1 MLNKDH
7 PLPKYYQLK
16 ELLLEKIVGGEW
28 LPGTMIPSERDLS
41 GEYDISR
48 MTARQALAELT
59 SEGLLRREQGRGTF
73 VAERK
78 IHQGLSRL
86 SGFTEDM
93 TERGLQ
99 AGGKVVQ
106 CAVKSA
112 PPAALRPLQL
122 TPGQEV
128 VILERLRNADGEAVA
143 LEKSHLHFPHVQEL
157 LRGNLENDS
166 LYQLLAEKFEIVPTR
181 AEQQVGADLCTARE
195 QKLLGLSSGA
205 PILRIQRTTY
215 DQWGRP
221 FEYTEAAYRA
231 DRYIFLAEL
240 VLN

>member
-16 ELLLEKIVGGEW
+16 ELLLEKIVVGEW
-28 LPGTMIPSERDLS
+28 LPGMMIPSERELS
-41 GEYDISR
+41 DEYEISR
-48 MTARQALAELT
+48 MTARQALSELT

-78 IHQGLSRL
+78 IRQGLSRL

-93 TERGLQ
+93 TDRGLQ
-99 AGGKVVQ
+99 PGGKVLHL
-106 CAVKSA
+106 AVESA
-112 PPAALRPLQL
+112 PASALRPLQL
-122 TPGQEV
+122 TPGQEI

-143 LEKSHLHFPHVQEL
+143 LEKSHLSFSHVQQL
-157 LRGNLENDS
+157 LGEDFANGS
-166 LYQLLAEKFEIVPTR
+166 LYQTLTEQYDIVPTR

-195 QKLLGLSSGA
+195 QALLNLSAGA
-205 PILRIQRTTY
+205 PILRIQRITY

-221 FEYTEAAYRA
+221 FELNEAAYRA
-231 DRYIFLAEL
+231 DRYLFFAEL
-240 VLN
+240 DLG